1 MKEFMNSDFLLESEP
16 AKRLYHDFAA
26 DMPIFDYHSHLP
38 IDQIVEDSRFENI
51 TQLWLYGD
59 HYKWRA
65 MRACGIDESLVSGKP
80 TAAGDYE
87 RFKAWAKVVPQT
99 IGNPLYHWSHLELR
113 RYFGVDT
120 LISPQTSREIY
131 DACAEKLKEPDMCVR
146 SIIRESNVKVVCTTD
161 DPTDDLTG
169 HAKLAGESWGVNV
182 YPTWRPDKALFA
194 ENAERFN
201 AWTDKLEAA
210 SGICIANLGD
220 FRRALAARH
229 EHFHKTGC
237 RLSDYGIE
245 RPYAADYTERE
256 AADAFAKVRGGTSL
270 EGDELDK
277 YRSCVLFEL
286 LSMDATSGW
295 TQQLHFAARRNNSSR
310 SFAIMGPDTG
320 YDSIGD
326 FPLGANLVRL
336 LDHLE
341 EEDRLTRTVVYTLNP
356 TDNDMLASVIGSFMD
371 GRTPGKMQFGTAWWF
386 NDQKNGM
393 ERQMES
399 LAGIGLISRFVGM
412 LTDSRS
418 FLSYPR
424 HEYFRRILCNM
435 LGGQMERGELPG
447 DFDLVGGVVRDICFN
462 NAAAYFG
469 LKLPE

>member
-1 MKEFMNSDFLLESEP
+1 MKEFMGSDFLLESEP
-16 AKRLYHDFAA
+16 AQRLYHDYAA

-38 IDQIVEDSRFENI
+38 IDQIVENSRFENI

-65 MRACGIDESLVSGKP
+65 MRACGIAESLVSGKP
-80 TAAGDYE
+80 AAAGDYE
-87 RFKAWAKVVPQT
+87 RFEAWAEVMPQT

-113 RYFGVDT
+113 RYFGVEK
-120 LISPQTSREIY
+120 LLSPATAREIY
-131 DACAEKLKEPDMCVR
+131 DACSEKLKSPDMCVR
-146 SIIRESNVKVVCTTD
+146 SIIRNSNVKVVCTTD
-161 DPTDDLTG
+161 DPTDDLAG
-169 HAKLAGESWGVNV
+169 HNIMAEQDWGVKV

-201 AWTDKLEAA
+201 AWVGKLEAA
-210 SGICIANLGD
+210 SGVSISDYDD
-220 FRRALAARH
+220 FLLALKNRH
-229 EHFHKTGC
+229 AWFHLTGC

-256 AADAFAKVRGGTSL
+256 VSAAFAKVRGGISL
-270 EGDELDK
+270 EGDELEK
-277 YRSCVLFEL
+277 YRSGVLYAL
-286 LSMDATSGW
+286 LSMDAGSGW
-295 TQQLHFAARRNNSSR
+295 AQQLHFAARRNNSSR
-310 SFAIMGPDTG
+310 NFALMGPDTG
-320 YDSIGD
+320 YDTIGD
-326 FPLGANLVRL
+326 FSIGANLVRL
-336 LDHLE
+336 LDRLE
-341 EEDRLTRTVVYTLNP
+341 AEGRLAPTVVYTLNP
-356 TDNDMLASVIGSFMD
+356 TDNDMLASIIGSFMD

-386 NDQKNGM
+386 NDQKSGM

-424 HEYFRRILCNM
+424 HEYFRRILCNL
-435 LGGQMERGELPG
+435 LGGKMERGELPD
-447 DFDLVGGVVRDICFN
+447 DFELVGGVVRDVCFN
-462 NAAAYFG
+462 NAVGYFG